1 MALQILALKP
11 IPTTALS
18 RDGRNGMNLIGTHSD
33 ATWLEIF
40 EKDIDESVL
49 KSKFVFL
56 PVLYILVFLSPLYGY
71 ILLYTYI
78 LHIVLQQYYIYIY
91 ILFYY

>member
-56 PVLYILVFLSPLYGY
+56 LVL
-71 ILLYTYI
+71 
-78 LHIVLQQYYIYIY
+78 YYIY
-91 ILFYY
+91 